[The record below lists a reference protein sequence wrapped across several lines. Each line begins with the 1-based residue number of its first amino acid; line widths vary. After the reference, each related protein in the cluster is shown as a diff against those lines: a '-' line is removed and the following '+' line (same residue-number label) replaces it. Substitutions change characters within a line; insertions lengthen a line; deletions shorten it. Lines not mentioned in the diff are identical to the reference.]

1 LFEANYLIGGA
12 PLGFADEE
20 RGSPSL
26 SDAKWLVSEEQATA
40 TCRPSQKVV
49 EKVLCQR
56 AKKCQEIKQIYS
68 LTFNIQRLYIKA
80 KRAEEIMSE
89 KLVATP
95 INLSAFI
102 DYQKGSV
109 VSKEILGKKTGTV
122 TVFAFDEGQGL
133 SEHTSPYDAMVQIL
147 DGSAD
152 IFIAGK
158 KYKVSAGEMIIMP
171 AGKPHSLKAG
181 QRFKMML
188 VLIRTAD

>member
-1 LFEANYLIGGA
+1 
-12 PLGFADEE
+12 
-20 RGSPSL
+20 
-26 SDAKWLVSEEQATA
+26 
-40 TCRPSQKVV
+40 
-49 EKVLCQR
+49 
-56 AKKCQEIKQIYS
+56 
-68 LTFNIQRLYIKA
+68 
-80 KRAEEIMSE
+80 MSE